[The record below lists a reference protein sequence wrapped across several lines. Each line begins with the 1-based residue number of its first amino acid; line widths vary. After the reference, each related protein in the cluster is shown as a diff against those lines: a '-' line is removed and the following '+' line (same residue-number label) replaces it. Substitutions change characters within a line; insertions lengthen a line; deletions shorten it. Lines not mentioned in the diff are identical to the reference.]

1 MTTLRRPSAVSTLFV
16 AFYRAMQEESGQGL
30 LTAQLRSV
38 LSEEG
43 KEVVVLRSR
52 VYELEDTVR
61 ELEAQLQDEQRK
73 RHSLELSY
81 NNLKC

>member
-1 MTTLRRPSAVSTLFV
+1 
-16 AFYRAMQEESGQGL
+16 MQEESGQGL

-81 NNLKC
+81 NNLRC